1 MDFCIIMTTCAEFA
15 EAERIATGLVGQKL
29 AACVQISNITSCYT
43 WKGQTHNDPEYR
55 LLIKAPSNLYNRI
68 EQCIKDMHSYEVPEI
83 IQIPIQAGFKEYL
96 NWIAEV
102 TD

>member
-1 MDFCIIMTTCAEFA
+1 MNYCMVMTTCAESA
-15 EAERIATGLVGQKL
+15 EAERIAIGLVDQKL
-29 AACVQISNITSCYT
+29 AACVQISKITSYYT

-96 NWIAEV
+96 DWIAEV